1 MKLAAVASEPKPVV
15 VKKSKPVRTPVV
27 TKKAT
32 TKKTVKTG
40 PSGKTAK
47 TTKKAG
53 TVNYT
58 WTPNYSAG
66 RW

>member
-1 MKLAAVASEPKPVV
+1 MKFAAVASKPKPVV

-32 TKKTVKTG
+32 PKKTVKTG
-40 PSGKTAK
+40 PSGKTTK
-47 TTKKAG
+47 TTKKAS
-53 TVNYT
+53 TVKYN